1 MDQNWE
7 KSNFTRNDLH
17 SKVDYIHICA
27 RKNETNIGYNNSPP
41 VNSWFIF
48 LEISALHSVR
58 LLISK
63 DWGSKNLR
71 GRLEIATKDYAFTHN
86 AIHQLSFRAIG
97 GPKVK
102 NIVDMIKAKGLQ
114 KYNFTPDWEGC
125 RFWVYMFIC
134 HLERGG
140 FVESGSVGKAGLAI
154 PYYYIYPS
162 GRRVLRKAREGTFRS
177 PATSLLTDAS
187 LHDSE

>member
-7 KSNFTRNDLH
+7 KSNFTRNDLY

-27 RKNETNIGYNNSPP
+27 RENETNIGYNNSPP

-58 LLISK
+58 LLMSQN
-63 DWGSKNLR
+63 WGAQNLR

-86 AIHQLSFRAIG
+86 AIHQLSFRTIG

-102 NIVDMIKAKGLQ
+102 DIVDMIKAKSLQ
-114 KYNFTPDWEGC
+114 KYEFTPDWEGC
-125 RFWVYMFIC
+125 RFWVYIFIC
-134 HLERGG
+134 HLKREG
-140 FVESGSVGKAGLAI
+140 FIESGSVGKAELAI
-154 PYYYIYPS
+154 SYYYIYPS
-162 GRRVLRKAREGTFRS
+162 GRRVLRKAKEGTFRS
-177 PATSLLTDAS
+177 PAKSLLTDAI
-187 LHDSE
+187 LNE